1 MPYVALNLELN
12 FVVLVGPFLGPVE
25 AAYKREK
32 SCPHVFVFDL
42 VTIFLAN
49 SFGWWGVSSLL
60 YAKKRSYDFLL
71 FIMCIHTLC
80 SSLKVGA

>member
-1 MPYVALNLELN
+1 MPK
-12 FVVLVGPFLGPVE
+12 E
-25 AAYKREK
+25 AGSKKGKKKIARMF
-32 SCPHVFVFDL
+32 FVFDL

-80 SSLKVGA
+80 SSLKAGA

>member
-1 MPYVALNLELN
+1 M
-12 FVVLVGPFLGPVE
+12 LVRPFLGPVK
-25 AAYKREK
+25 AGSKIK
-32 SCPHVFVFDL
+32 LPHVFDFVLD
-42 VTIFLAN
+42 TIFLAN